1 MTKTATKKVAPVALV
16 APAVDSPA
24 WPGLDRVGTRLARGV
39 AEFLSG
45 LMSAPASVS
54 SSPVRVEE
62 TEPGPDAAL
71 RHLRIAPLN
80 GVVTVAI
87 ERTAIMR
94 LVDVYYG
101 GDGAGQGSRE
111 SLSPAE
117 DRFFSRIARALC
129 DVIPT
134 AWLPFGTITATIE
147 EEGSA
152 SASPV
157 AVQAFTVSW
166 PDWPAFD
173 IECRF
178 PTAMLQA
185 VPELRSAAAQHGADG
200 LADHNWQARL
210 MEGALNIPM
219 PVRAI
224 FAEPDLPIA
233 RLMNLK
239 AGEIIPI
246 CLPSQIEL
254 RVAGLSYA
262 RGSVGES
269 NGRAAVKIEH
279 FQRSN

>member
-1 MTKTATKKVAPVALV
+1 MTKTATKKVAPVTLV
-16 APAVDSPA
+16 APVVDSPA

-39 AEFLSG
+39 AEFLTG
-45 LMSAPASVS
+45 LMAVPASVA
-54 SSPVRVEE
+54 SSPVRMEESEPVE
-62 TEPGPDAAL
+62 GAAF

-80 GVVTVAI
+80 GVITVAI
-87 ERTAIMR
+87 DRAAIMR

-101 GDGAGQGSRE
+101 GDGSGQGSRK

-134 AWLPFGTITATIE
+134 AWMPFGTITAGVE
-147 EEGSA
+147 DEGSA
-152 SASPV
+152 SAAPV
-157 AVQAFTVSW
+157 AVQVLTVSW

-173 IECRF
+173 IECRY
-178 PTAMLQA
+178 PVAMLQA
-185 VPELRSAAAQHGADG
+185 VPELCSAASQQGGDG
-200 LADHNWQARL
+200 FADHNWQARL

-233 RLMNLK
+233 RLMNLR

-254 RVAGLSYA
+254 RVAGLTYA